1 MAFLYVLLPVLMLV
15 LGGTAVTLIVRN
27 LIEINKIMNKPV
39 PRRRQTIHP
48 ELDEVKDGDELLVV
62 KFKPEIDEAG
72 TVDIKFT
79 PDDKFTDR
87 LLDKA
92 LRKRIQELSPD
103 PWDDDE
109 DDGDGDVPAVVRR

>member
-1 MAFLYVLLPVLMLV
+1 MSLLLSLIFTAIMLCLTGAAF
-15 LGGTAVTLIVRN
+15 ALIFKN
-27 LIEINKIMNKPV
+27 LSDINKLERK
-39 PRRRQTIHP
+39 PRRHP
-48 ELDEVKDGDELLVV
+48 ELEELKEGDELLVV

-87 LLDKA
+87 LLDKS

-103 PWDDDE
+103 PWDDE
-109 DDGDGDVPAVVRR
+109 DDGDGDGDVPAVVRR

>member
-15 LGGTAVTLIVRN
+15 LGGAAVTLIVRN

-62 KFKPEIDEAG
+62 KFKPDWEEG
-72 TVDIKFT
+72 EVDIKFT
-79 PDDKFTDR
+79 PDNKFTDR
-87 LLDKA
+87 VLDKA